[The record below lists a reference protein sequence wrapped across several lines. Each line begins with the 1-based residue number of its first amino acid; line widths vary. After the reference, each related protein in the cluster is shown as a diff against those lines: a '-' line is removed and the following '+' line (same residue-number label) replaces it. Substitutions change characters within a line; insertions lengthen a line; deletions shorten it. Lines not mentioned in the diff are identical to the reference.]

1 MLTRENLKSGI
12 LREMIR
18 QADPTIEIWSDDRIR
33 ASLAATMADG
43 PERDAI
49 WVFGYGSLIWNP
61 AFHYV
66 ETCKGRL
73 PGYHREYCLW
83 TRLGRGTIDNP
94 GLTLG
99 LEVGGECTGVAFRID
114 KDAAEEELEII
125 WRREM
130 VAGAYVPTW
139 VTITCCDGRY
149 IPAIAF
155 VIDHGFERY
164 AGGLTEDEIV
174 ERIAT
179 ARGPLGG
186 CSDYLFNT
194 VKHLDEL
201 GLPDPYLHRL
211 ADRVRV
217 RMAPEAAQ

>member
-1 MLTRENLKSGI
+1 MLTRENLKSGV

-18 QADPTIEIWSDDRIR
+18 QADPTIEVWSDDQIR
-33 ASLAATMADG
+33 ASLAATLAAA
-43 PERDAI
+43 PHREAT

-61 AFHYV
+61 AFHYA

-73 PGYHREYCLW
+73 SGYHREYCLW
-83 TRLGRGTIDNP
+83 TRLGRGTIENP

-99 LEVGGECTGVAFRID
+99 LEEGGECTGVAFRID
-114 KDAAEEELEII
+114 DHAVDEELEII

-130 VAGAYVPTW
+130 VAGAYIPTW
-139 VTITCCDGRY
+139 VTINGADGRQ

-155 VIDHGFERY
+155 VIDHSFERY
-164 AGGLTEDEIV
+164 AGDLSEEEIV
-174 ERIAT
+174 ERVAT

-194 VKHLDEL
+194 VDHLDEL
-201 GLPDPYLHRL
+201 DLADPYLHRL
-211 ADRVRV
+211 ADRVRD
-217 RMAPEAAQ
+217 RMAREPTG